1 MKLFQNKGQF
11 TRHDKYLFAEGDSL
25 FGTRQRHRKLSV
37 KVAQL
42 RSKPTESRSAS
53 YWEEILHHIGASMG
67 LRWDCFNLPLF
78 STCWWVCHLFQ
89 VIWAKKTQEML
100 LYCTVYLCNTCFIT
114 FCIYKLS
121 HAVCNIHRFL
131 YFLKTILIVNQDKYM
146 VFVYERSLIILFIC
160 TSDRF
165 WQNVSCFC

>member
-1 MKLFQNKGQF
+1 
-11 TRHDKYLFAEGDSL
+11 
-25 FGTRQRHRKLSV
+25 
-37 KVAQL
+37 
-42 RSKPTESRSAS
+42 
-53 YWEEILHHIGASMG
+53 
-67 LRWDCFNLPLF
+67 
-78 STCWWVCHLFQ
+78 
-89 VIWAKKTQEML
+89 ML

-165 WQNVSCFC
+165 